1 MKVFLSF
8 NNTLCIQDIYP
19 EECLELHG
27 IGAQLEVV
35 L

>member
-8 NNTLCIQDIYP
+8 NTLCIQDIYP
-19 EECLELHG
+19 EECLELCG
-27 IGAQLEVV
+27 TEAQLEVV